1 LGAALLFWPILII
14 LLMYG
19 IIVKKHYITAF
30 NGDIIVYEG
39 FISNSDLMVLS
50 GKGLVKYKY
59 NSEEDK

>member
-1 LGAALLFWPILII
+1 
-14 LLMYG
+14 MYG